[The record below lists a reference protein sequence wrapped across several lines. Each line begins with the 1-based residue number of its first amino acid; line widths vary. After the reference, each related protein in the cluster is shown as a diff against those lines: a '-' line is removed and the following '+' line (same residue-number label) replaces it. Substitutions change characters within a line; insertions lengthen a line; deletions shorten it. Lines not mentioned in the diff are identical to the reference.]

1 MKIACVQICAGD
13 DMDRNL
19 ATVTE
24 AIREAACAGADF
36 IATPEN
42 VALMAASREQL
53 LSLAVGEADHPA
65 VARFSGVAAA
75 VQRWVLA
82 GSIGVATGDG
92 RVFNR
97 SLLFGPDG
105 RVAARYDK
113 IHMFDVALPGG
124 ETYQESRNY
133 RPGSDVV
140 MADLPWGALG
150 MTICYDIRFPEL
162 YRALGRLKARLI
174 SVPSAFTKVTGQAHW
189 AVLLRARA
197 IESGAFVVAPAQ
209 TGRHPAN
216 RETFGHSMVVGP
228 WGEVLLDAGDAPGV
242 YYADIDFAKVDAARS
257 AIPAWSTFA
266 DFRAPVFPGDDRT

>member
-162 YRALGRLKARLI
+162 YRTLGRLKARLI

>member
-1 MKIACVQICAGD
+1 MKVACVQVCAGD

-19 ATVTE
+19 ATAAE
-24 AIREAACAGADF
+24 AIREAASAGADL

-53 LSLAVGEADHPA
+53 LSLAVAEAVHPA
-65 VARFSGVAAA
+65 VARFSSLAAE
-75 VQRWVLA
+75 VRRWVLA

-140 MADLPWGALG
+140 IADLPWGALG
-150 MTICYDIRFPEL
+150 MTICYDVRFPEL
-162 YRALGRLKARLI
+162 YRTLGRMEAQLVSI
-174 SVPSAFTKVTGQAHW
+174 PSAFTKVTGQAHW

-209 TGRHPAN
+209 VGRHPAN
-216 RETFGHSMVVGP
+216 RETYGHSMVVGP
-228 WGEVLLDAGDAPGV
+228 WGEVLLDAGAAPGV
-242 YYADIDFAKVDAARS
+242 YYADLDFAKVKAARA

-266 DFRAPVFPGDDRT
+266 EFRASVSPEAERI